1 MTSLCLCCLPRLPQ
15 EGNHDDNEDEEM
27 SRIPVCCQGMART
40 YLIASKMCRNIV
52 KSPIFYTTIVGTI
65 SFGTG
70 VWFVLV
76 VCGVCGWWQAKHLS
90 CVLFISRIFH
100 QLTFVCVQPR
110 QCQ

>member
-52 KSPIFYTTIVGTI
+52 KGPIVYTTIVGTI
-65 SFGTG
+65 SFATG

-76 VCGVCGWWQAKHLS
+76 VCGVWLWWQAKHLS
-90 CVLFISRIFH
+90 FVLFD
-100 QLTFVCVQPR
+100 
-110 QCQ
+110 

>member
-52 KSPIFYTTIVGTI
+52 KGPIFYTTIVGTI
-65 SFGTG
+65 SFATG
-70 VWFVLV
+70 VWCV

-100 QLTFVCVQPR
+100 
-110 QCQ
+110 